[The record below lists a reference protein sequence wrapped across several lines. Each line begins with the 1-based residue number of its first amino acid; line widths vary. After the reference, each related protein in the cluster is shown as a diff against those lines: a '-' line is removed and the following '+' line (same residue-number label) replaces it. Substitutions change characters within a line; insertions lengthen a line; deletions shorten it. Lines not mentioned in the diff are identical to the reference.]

1 MAGGPTKVNTL
12 KTTIKDIKEI
22 FNIVLDKISEKLINS
37 KIHEVLNEINNSSK
51 KFESNSIVSS
61 TADE

>member
-12 KTTIKDIKEI
+12 KTTIKDIKET

-61 TADE
+61 TANE